1 MIELPAGVDSG
12 DEIEIGSELEDGC
25 WNVSISLGE
34 TTILI
39 ALTGWGQE
47 DDRKKTAEAGF
58 DHHLVTPAEPAMLR
72 DLLARL
78 DLAEA

>member
-39 ALTGWGQE
+39 ETTSEQIETLPWLIASMNQILETAWAALELEETE
-47 DDRKKTAEAGF
+47 
-58 DHHLVTPAEPAMLR
+58 
-72 DLLARL
+72 
-78 DLAEA
+78 